1 MPISPDNAIKQA
13 EALARRGETQQ
24 ARQLY
29 QALLEKNPADL
40 KAKEGLA
47 ALDQRSAQFKAL
59 TALYQKGDLAAVL
72 EQGERLARQHPGI
85 AFLHNLLGNANAA
98 LGRSD
103 AAIGSYVAAVRLR
116 PDIAEA
122 HVNLGKTFSQLGR
135 LHDAISCFRNAVR
148 VRPGYADAH
157 YSLGVALHMLKR
169 EAEAVAEYQ
178 QAIAIRPDFAEA
190 YDNLGIVLRGL
201 GRFEEAAACFKHE
214 LTLRPKNA
222 GTYVHLGIAL
232 GKAGRLPESNAA
244 FAEALALQPNLVDTH
259 GQKLFQAAT
268 ICDWTT
274 LAAEAD
280 KIATLGLEG
289 PAVRPFVMLPLE
301 DQPVRHRIRAER
313 FTKERFTLP
322 EIGPFAHPPARPE
335 RIRIGYFSANFHDHA
350 VMYLLARILELH
362 DRARFE
368 VHAYSYGPEANDEM
382 RQRARN
388 AVAFF
393 HDVRGSGHREIAELA
408 RKDGIDIAIDLMGH
422 TENAQPEI
430 FAHRA
435 APIQIHYLGY
445 PGTTG
450 APFIDYLIAD
460 GTTVPQGHEEH
471 YSEKIIRLPHTYL
484 PSDDGREI
492 SVSAMTRQEMGLPE
506 QGVVFCCF
514 NNSYKI
520 GLAEFGIWMRLLAEV
535 EGSVLWLAA
544 ANEWARANLRK
555 AAEAKN
561 IDPGRIIFA
570 QRLSMAEHLA
580 RHRLA
585 DLFLDTF
592 HYNAHSTASDALWAG
607 LPVVTLAGRGFSA
620 RVVASLLNAVGLPE
634 LIAHSADEYERLALA
649 LAREPNK
656 LAALKTRLAGLK
668 KHAPLFDSRRFTRHL
683 EDGYAEAY
691 RRYFDGAPPA
701 NIDVAD

>member
-1 MPISPDNAIKQA
+1 
-13 EALARRGETQQ
+13 
-24 ARQLY
+24 
-29 QALLEKNPADL
+29 
-40 KAKEGLA
+40 
-47 ALDQRSAQFKAL
+47 
-59 TALYQKGDLAAVL
+59 
-72 EQGERLARQHPGI
+72 
-85 AFLHNLLGNANAA
+85 
-98 LGRSD
+98 
-103 AAIGSYVAAVRLR
+103 
-116 PDIAEA
+116 
-122 HVNLGKTFSQLGR
+122 
-135 LHDAISCFRNAVR
+135 
-148 VRPGYADAH
+148 
-157 YSLGVALHMLKR
+157 
-169 EAEAVAEYQ
+169 
-178 QAIAIRPDFAEA
+178 
-190 YDNLGIVLRGL
+190 
-201 GRFEEAAACFKHE
+201 
-214 LTLRPKNA
+214 
-222 GTYVHLGIAL
+222 
-232 GKAGRLPESNAA
+232 
-244 FAEALALQPNLVDTH
+244 
-259 GQKLFQAAT
+259 
-268 ICDWTT
+268 
-274 LAAEAD
+274 
-280 KIATLGLEG
+280 
-289 PAVRPFVMLPLE
+289 
-301 DQPVRHRIRAER
+301 
-313 FTKERFTLP
+313 
-322 EIGPFAHPPARPE
+322 
-335 RIRIGYFSANFHDHA
+335 
-350 VMYLLARILELH
+350 
-362 DRARFE
+362 
-368 VHAYSYGPEANDEM
+368 
-382 RQRARN
+382 
-388 AVAFF
+388 
-393 HDVRGSGHREIAELA
+393 
-408 RKDGIDIAIDLMGH
+408 
-422 TENAQPEI
+422 
-430 FAHRA
+430 
-435 APIQIHYLGY
+435 
-445 PGTTG
+445 
-450 APFIDYLIAD
+450 
-460 GTTVPQGHEEH
+460 
-471 YSEKIIRLPHTYL
+471 TYL

-620 RVVASLLNAVGLPE
+620 RVGASLLNAVGLPE